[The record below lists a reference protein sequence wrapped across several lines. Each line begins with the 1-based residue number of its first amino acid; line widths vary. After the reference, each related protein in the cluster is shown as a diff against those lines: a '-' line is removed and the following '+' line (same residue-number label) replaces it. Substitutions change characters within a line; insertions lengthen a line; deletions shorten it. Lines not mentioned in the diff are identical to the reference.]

1 MLGSYGLLGN
11 FVYCEHTAGPK
22 PPHLCLFWVPVL
34 LFMDHVKISG
44 NIHPER
50 GGGGGGWFTWG
61 GGALLFLGTPT
72 IIVPKHNKT
81 GMKSVPRSLWCF

>member
-11 FVYCEHTAGPK
+11 FVYREHTAGPK

-44 NIHPER
+44 DVHPE
-50 GGGGGGWFTWG
+50 GGGGDWFVG
-61 GGALLFLGTPT
+61 VGEELLSPWELPS
-72 IIVPKHNKT
+72 IIVPKHK
-81 GMKSVPRSLWCF
+81 